1 MSYHRLDL
9 PSGFSSHIPL
19 LAEGRPQEGFV
30 HSLVPCGSLLPLL
43 EGKLSVTCLCPPK
56 TSGGCPSVLLLPELS
71 LHPSTGLHPKQS
83 RGHQSSSLGLDA
95 CLPEHTSIP
104 ATPTVIEHLPLVP
117 TGKYQEADTHLQEAL
132 HLTPSSEA
140 AQARRG
146 LLQLKKG
153 DVSAAAHDLQCLA
166 EKDTQDLG
174 FLLRLLDSPERQS
187 LVQVCISPQA
197 LC

>member
-1 MSYHRLDL
+1 MED
-9 PSGFSSHIPL
+9 
-19 LAEGRPQEGFV
+19 PQEGFIC
-30 HSLVPCGSLLPLL
+30 PYAPYGSLSPLF

-56 TSGGCPSVLLLPELS
+56 TSGAYLTPLLLPGLS
-71 LHPSTGLHPKQS
+71 LHPSTGLQPRES

-95 CLPEHTSIP
+95 RLPGHASIP
-104 ATPTVIEHLPLVP
+104 ATPTFTEHLSLAP
-117 TGKYQEADTHLQEAL
+117 TGKHQEADTHLQEAL
-132 HLTPSSEA
+132 HLAPSSEA

-166 EKDTQDLG
+166 ELDTQDLR
-174 FLLRLLDSPERQS
+174 FLLRLLDAPERRS
-187 LVQVCISPQA
+187 LMQVCITPQA